1 MLAPES
7 LFSFARDVQP
17 LEGLYFVK
25 VEASTK
31 GSKVVPTKQFTVG
44 SLTEEDLRSLPNQ
57 SDEHHHE
64 GHH

>member
-1 MLAPES
+1 
-7 LFSFARDVQP
+7 VQP